1 MFHAQMLQSASLAV
15 LKLQPADQ
23 DAVKCKLAVLLEGA
37 TFQEA
42 LDYIAKLGDA
52 TAFAFEKVILCVIPH
67 LDVLINVMQCST
79 SKCV

>member
-1 MFHAQMLQSASLAV
+1 MPQAIKLQSASLAV

-23 DAVKCKLAVLLEGA
+23 DAVKCKVAVLLEGA

-52 TAFAFEKVILCVIPH
+52 TSFAFEQVNLCDGSH
-67 LDVLINVMQCST
+67 SDVRTSVTVCFT
-79 SKCV
+79 SKHM